1 MSYLGLKILYQI
13 LNNRT
18 DTAAERVYSPW
29 VDMEAEMRA
38 NNIPLYTLE
47 SLKPVTEFDV
57 LGISLQ
63 YEMSYSNVLNMLDLA
78 GIPLLTSNREENHPH
93 YYWRWTLYI

>member
-1 MSYLGLKILYQI
+1 
-13 LNNRT
+13 
-18 DTAAERVYSPW
+18 
-29 VDMEAEMRA
+29 MEAEMRA

-78 GIPLLTSNREENHPH
+78 GIPLLTSNREENHPVLAVDLVH
-93 YYWRWTLYI
+93 LTQNLLLIF